1 MRCEGSGAAPVWEV
15 LPRENC
21 SRAVCPHC
29 AYYMQTIKPHLS
41 TTFPEHEFVPEA
53 ERWGGV
59 AQTCIGSG
67 EAPMP
72 WDDDHD
78 VCGGPGC
85 YFLQD
90 RGTIRMVQHKVTP
103 RDFEESEVS
112 SSPTCQERWPEC
124 QAGEYDPR
132 CCRFPKSCS
141 ARPADEP
148 IATSVFTDDKRPLLT
163 EKQCDIPHT
172 HPPHLTSA
180 TEICNGRRP
189 GEGYAG
195 PTSPITYGVPLPDLP
210 GGVKPA
216 VTATVMDGQGR
227 PWIFTESENW
237 RPAELPHLSLDDPPA
252 YPPLKIRVEPRFAKG
267 EVRERT
273 MLALEEANRL
283 KKIEL
288 KILARQNRR
297 SWDGKSYEDL
307 FEEIG

>member
-1 MRCEGSGAAPVWEV
+1 MRCSG
-15 LPRENC
+15 
-21 SRAVCPHC
+21 
-29 AYYMQTIKPHLS
+29 
-41 TTFPEHEFVPEA
+41 
-53 ERWGGV
+53 
-59 AQTCIGSG
+59 IG
-67 EAPMP
+67 EEPMP
-72 WDDDHD
+72 WDADND
-78 VCGGPGC
+78 VCPAAFC

-90 RGTIRMVQHKVTP
+90 RRNAMRAMIEHELTP
-103 RDFEESEVS
+103 RTDLLASQLDDVTE
-112 SSPTCQERWPEC
+112 TCQDRWPEC

-148 IATSVFTDDKRPLLT
+148 VATSVFKDDKRPLLT